1 MARET
6 DGMAADLARLQSRLL
21 AVSAAV
27 DALVGGATGRED
39 KAMTEHLGAAGGR
52 SQQTARMLSQA
63 AQVIRRLGT
72 AQ

>member
-6 DGMAADLARLQSRLL
+6 DAMAADLARLQSRLL

-52 SQQTARMLSQA
+52 SQQTARTLNQA